1 MEEEQRCISL
11 HLPPSAPAIDL
22 FRSSQSWAQYSRVS
36 GQEWRF
42 GVLSMFT
49 MPDPITLDAASSRSS
64 GSGRGGLE
72 SERWW
77 WGQQQRGSLRMWPE
91 VVSV

>member
-49 MPDPITLDAASSRSS
+49 MPVPITLDAASSRSS
-64 GSGRGGLE
+64 GSGRGGAGE
-72 SERWW
+72 
-77 WGQQQRGSLRMWPE
+77 
-91 VVSV
+91 